1 MKKFRVFFFIRLIV
15 TAILLS
21 AGPGFL
27 SCTSGEQSANPDPRL
42 VAAVSGRFVSGNEPL
57 KVVFTREQDV
67 SRPLPGNV
75 FRLKPP
81 VRGSASWADEYTLV
95 FTPGS
100 PLAPGKRYQATVG
113 GAGTGINPFKFEFET
128 LTPGIEVAL
137 EPVRINRA
145 GEVLVG
151 GTVTL
156 SSETVLALIEKTV
169 KSSELGV
176 PAWTHE
182 NGVHRFVFKPVRRE
196 GAARTVEVTWSGQP
210 VGAPDKGFTTVRIPG
225 AEGFEALEIR
235 QRDRAVLEIVFSSP
249 LREDQDLR
257 GFVSLGGET
266 DIRYSLDENVVSIF
280 GVKNSEG
287 VPEGST
293 LIIQDLPDANGNILA
308 VPVQYQVQGNWELPQ
323 VDFAGTG
330 TILPTSQGAAMAIET
345 LNISGVLVEAF
356 QIYGDNMIQF
366 LQVNGLDGTSELE
379 RVGEPVWTKAF
390 EFSWQASDKNRRI
403 QRGLDL
409 SELSRKYPDGMFHI
423 RLSFRRRHVRYEC
436 TVDHGDFSGLS
447 FPDDSF
453 PAFQRGVQQSNW
465 DYYDSDIMY
474 QSDWYRYRRDP
485 CHPAFYIAY
494 GDHDI
499 TKGQNV
505 MVSDLGLLAKK
516 SLDGRWFVTA
526 GDVKTARPAADV
538 DVEILNYQG
547 RVLASA
553 KTGPD
558 GIAVISNAQGSSQ
571 SPPAFLS
578 AKSPLGQSYLKIS
591 DSLALAVSHFDIAG
605 NRPLDGMRG
614 LIYGER
620 GVWRPGDT
628 IYLTFLLSDPAGT
641 LPADHPV
648 SFEMEDPRGQISG
661 KQTFTSSVDGFYPI
675 AVSTQAGAPTGDWT
689 ARVKVGGNVFSKA
702 VKIETVMPNRLK
714 LDLDFGSAPYLESV
728 RTPVGLEAAWLYG
741 APAPGL
747 KADVHVTF
755 GDRETS
761 FPGYTDYSFRDP
773 SRIVSGERQ
782 RLYEGNLDDEGKA
795 NFTMALNA
803 GSTVPGKLTARFLT
817 RVFEPSGTFSSEQ
830 VNREFSPYSRY
841 IGLKL
846 PRGDEARNMLLTD
859 TDHAAEILV
868 LDGDGKPVSEDVSLD
883 CAVYKM
889 TWRWWWEKG
898 EDERAE
904 FSSALSHTPV
914 IRDQVQ
920 ARQGRASWNFQVK
933 YPDWGR
939 YLVVVR
945 DRTGGHSSASI
956 VYIDWPGWAGR
967 AQEGGQGA
975 SAMLALTADKQRYNT
990 AEKAVISF
998 PSNPDAMAMITV
1010 EKGGNVLKQ
1019 EWIPCTGE
1027 LTRYEFITD
1036 PSMVPNV
1043 YVHVSLL
1050 QPHLQTKNDLP
1061 LRLYGILPVLVE
1073 DPHTVIN
1080 PLISTAGQWQAESPV
1095 SFTVSEA
1102 SGRPMTY
1109 TVAVVDEGLLGL
1121 TRYSLPDPRAV
1132 FYAREASFL
1141 KSWDLYSSI
1150 MGAYSGQLETLLA
1163 IGGGEDLF
1171 QDQVKETQRF
1181 KPVTMFFGP
1190 YEIGA
1195 GESRTQTLTLPP
1207 YIGALRVM
1215 VLGASSLKER
1225 PAPPRSGRAYGTA
1238 EKSVQVV
1245 SDLMVFGTIPRI
1257 LSPDDEFI
1265 LPVSVNY
1272 YVPEPKTVKVSLTAE
1287 GARILDEPQRDVVF
1301 EKSGE
1306 QTIRFRVK
1314 APDLPGAVRFTI
1326 SAEVPGLKSAVH
1338 VTDLEVRSTAVP
1350 VSQSTLRLLAPGETW
1365 PGTIDYP
1372 GKPGSNTGHV
1382 ELSRL
1387 PPLNLEA
1394 RLSYLIAYPHGCVEQ
1409 TTSSVFPQLY
1419 LDNVLQLDE
1428 KRVAEIRTN
1437 ITAGIERLALF
1448 QIPAGGF
1455 SYWPESGEAHDWGTS
1470 YAGHFL
1476 LEARKAGYPVP
1487 QDTISA
1493 WVRFQKE
1500 RAGAWQGNNG
1510 NQAEQAYR
1518 LYTLALAGEADL
1530 GSMNR
1535 LREQRS
1541 LSSPAFWRLAAAYWY
1556 AGQRDTA
1563 RDMALRL
1570 DTQVDDYR
1578 ELSGTFGSALRDKA
1592 MILETLVLLENTSRT
1607 KALFEDL
1614 AQSLSSESWLST
1626 QETAYALI
1634 AMFPF
1639 MRDSAG
1645 QDPLS
1650 VDITLAG
1657 TSRTAAFRTPAE
1669 QIDLGDLPGRGGEFS
1684 VRNNSTGPVYARITV
1699 RGLPE
1704 EGAEPA
1710 LEEQLALRV
1719 EYLNMNGDAVDPY
1732 TLAVGD
1738 DMEVRVQ
1745 VRNISGRAV
1754 PEIAL
1759 VHLLPASWELV
1770 NGRPGEGTSSW
1781 FKYQDIRD
1789 DRVMTYFDLNRGEGK
1804 TITLWVNRAYGGTYF
1819 RPAIHAYAMYDESIQ
1834 ALIPGVRAGGK

>member
-1 MKKFRVFFFIRLIV
+1 MKLFRALSFISL

-21 AGPGFL
+21 AGPGLL
-27 SCTSGEQSANPDPRL
+27 SCTSAGQPGSPDPRV
-42 VAAVSGRFVSGNEPL
+42 VAAVSGRFVSGHEPL
-57 KVVFTREQDV
+57 KVVFTREQDL
-67 SRPLPGNV
+67 SKALPGNV
-75 FRLKPP
+75 FRLKPG
-81 VRGSASWADEYTLV
+81 VRGSVSWADEYTLV
-95 FTPGS
+95 FTPES
-100 PLAPGKRYQATVG
+100 PLASGKRYQAAVG
-113 GAGTGINPFKFEFET
+113 GAGTGISPFAFEFET
-128 LTPGIEVAL
+128 QAPGL
-137 EPVRINRA
+137 EFTLDPPRISRA
-145 GEVLVG
+145 GDVLVG
-151 GTVTL
+151 GTVRL
-156 SSETVLALIEKTV
+156 SAETAPARIEKTV
-169 KSSELGV
+169 RSSELGI
-176 PAWTHE
+176 PSWTHE
-182 NGVHRFVFKPVRRE
+182 NGIHRFAFKPAGRE
-196 GAARTVEVTWSGQP
+196 KAARTVAVTWSGQP
-210 VGAPDKGFTTVRIPG
+210 VGAPSGGSGTVRIPG
-225 AEGFEALEIR
+225 AEGFEVLEIR

-257 GFVSLGGET
+257 GFLSLGGET

-280 GVKNSEG
+280 GVKHSEG

-293 LIIQDLPDANGNILA
+293 LIIQDLPDANGNVLT
-308 VPVQYQVQGNWELPQ
+308 VPVQYQVQGNWELPA
-323 VDFAGTG
+323 VDFTGTG
-330 TILPTSQGAAMAIET
+330 TILPTSQGAAMTIET
-345 LNISGVLVEAF
+345 INLSGVLVEAF

-366 LQVNGLDGTSELE
+366 LQVNNLEGTRELE

-390 EFSWQASDKNRRI
+390 EFPWQPSDKNRRI

-409 SELSRKYPDGMFHI
+409 SELSRNYPGGMFHI
-423 RLSFRRRHVRYEC
+423 RLSFRQRHVRYEC
-436 TVDHGDFSGLS
+436 GANHGDFSGLS

-465 DYYDSDIMY
+465 DYYDNSIMY
-474 QSDWYRYRRDP
+474 QSDWYHYRRDP

-494 GDHDI
+494 GDHNI

-526 GDVKTARPAADV
+526 GNVKTARPAANV
-538 DVEILNYQG
+538 DIEILNYQG
-547 RVLASA
+547 RVLAGA

-558 GIAVISNAQGSSQ
+558 GMAVMANPPGASQ
-571 SPPAFLS
+571 SPPAFVS
-578 AKSPLGQSYLKIS
+578 ARSPLGQSYLKIN

-605 NRPLDGMRG
+605 NRPLDGIRG

-628 IYLTFLLSDPAGT
+628 IYLSFLLSDPAGT

-675 AVSTQAGAPTGDWT
+675 AVRTQAGAPTGDWT

-702 VKIETVMPNRLK
+702 LKIETVMPNRLK
-714 LDLDFGSAPYLESV
+714 LDLDFGSALYLESV
-728 RTPVGLEAAWLYG
+728 QTPVNLEAAWLYG

-747 KADVHVTF
+747 KADVHVSF

-761 FPGYTDYSFRDP
+761 FPGYADYTFRDP
-773 SRIVSGERQ
+773 SRLVSGERQ
-782 RLYEGNLDDEGKA
+782 RLYEGNLDGAGRA

-803 GSTVPGKLTARFLT
+803 GSSVPGKLSARFLT

-830 VNREFSPYSRY
+830 VIREFSPYSRY
-841 IGLKL
+841 VGLKL
-846 PRGDEARNMLLTD
+846 PKGDEARNMLLTD
-859 TDHAAEILV
+859 TDHTAEILI
-868 LDGDGKPVSEDVSLD
+868 LDGDGKPVTEDLSLD

-898 EDERAE
+898 EGERAE
-904 FSSALSHTPV
+904 FSSALSRTPV
-914 IRDQVQ
+914 VRDQVQ

-975 SAMLALTADKQRYNT
+975 SAMLVLTTDKQRYTT
-990 AEKAVISF
+990 AERAVISF
-998 PSNPDAMAMITV
+998 PSNRDAMALITV

-1019 EWIPCTGE
+1019 EWIPCTGD
-1027 LTRYEFITD
+1027 LTRYEFITE

-1043 YVHVSLL
+1043 YVHVSLV
-1050 QPHLQTKNDLP
+1050 QPHLQTENDLP
-1061 LRLYGILPVLVE
+1061 LRLYGILPVFVE
-1073 DPHTVIN
+1073 DPYTAIS
-1080 PLISTAGQWQAESPV
+1080 PLISVTGQWQAESPV

-1150 MGAYSGQLETLLA
+1150 VGAYSGQLETLLA

-1195 GESRTQTLTLPP
+1195 GEARTQTLTLPP

-1238 EKSVQVV
+1238 EKTVRVV

-1257 LSPDDEFI
+1257 LSPGDEFI

-1272 YVPEPKTVKVSLTAE
+1272 YAPGPKTVKVSLTAE
-1287 GARILDEPQRDVVF
+1287 GGRVLDEARRDMVF
-1301 EKSGE
+1301 ETNGE
-1306 QTIRFRVK
+1306 QTIRFQVK
-1314 APDLPGAVRFTI
+1314 APDLPGPVRFTV
-1326 SAEVPGLKSAVH
+1326 SAEAPGLRSAAH

-1350 VSQSTLRLLAPGETW
+1350 VSRSTVRLLAPGETW
-1365 PGTIDYP
+1365 PGALDYP
-1372 GKPGSNTGHV
+1372 GKPGSNTGRA
-1382 ELSRL
+1382 EFSRL
-1387 PPLNLEA
+1387 PPLNLEG

-1419 LDNVLQLDE
+1419 LDKVLPLDE
-1428 KRVAEIRTN
+1428 KRIAELRTN
-1437 ITAGIERLALF
+1437 ISAGIERLALF

-1455 SYWPESGEAHDWGTS
+1455 SYWPEGGEAHDWGTS

-1493 WVRFQKE
+1493 WVRFQKD
-1500 RAGAWQGNNG
+1500 RAGAWQGRNG
-1510 NQAEQAYR
+1510 NQMEQAYR

-1535 LREQRS
+1535 LREQRN
-1541 LSSPAFWRLAAAYWY
+1541 LSSQAFWRLAAAYWY

-1563 RDMALRL
+1563 RNMALRL

-1592 MILETLVLLENTSRT
+1592 MILETLVLLENTART

-1614 AQSLSSESWLST
+1614 AQALSGESWLST

-1634 AMFPF
+1634 AMFPY

-1645 QDPLS
+1645 QELLN

-1657 TSRTAAFRTPAE
+1657 ISRTAAFRTPAE
-1669 QIDLGDLPGRGGEFS
+1669 QIDLGNLPGRNGDFR
-1684 VRNNSTGPVYARITV
+1684 VRNNSAGPVYARVTV

-1710 LEEQLALRV
+1710 LEEQLALQV
-1719 EYLNMNGDAVDPY
+1719 EYLNMNGEAVNPD

-1759 VHLLPASWELV
+1759 IHPIPASWELV
-1770 NGRPGEGTSSW
+1770 NERPGEGTSSR

-1789 DRVMTYFDLNRGEGK
+1789 DRVMTYFDLNRGEGR
-1804 TITLWVNRAYGGTYF
+1804 IVTLWVNRAYGGTYF
-1819 RPAIHAYAMYDESIQ
+1819 RPAIQAYAMYDESIR
-1834 ALIPGVRAGGK
+1834 ALIPGVRAGEQ